1 MTKPQPK
8 QTRRCLTIELA
19 KANGEP
25 WINIPLKKLDDL
37 KTDRSKSKNS

>member
-8 QTRRCLTIELA
+8 QRRRCLTIELA
-19 KANGEP
+19 KADDEP
-25 WINIPLKKLDDL
+25 WINLPLKKLDDL